1 MIRLNKYIAECGIC
15 SRRAADKL
23 IADGAVSVN
32 GKIVKELGVSV
43 DETNDSIMVSGRKA
57 EMVTRY
63 RYVMLNK
70 PKGCVCT
77 VSDDKGRKT
86 IFDYV
91 DIKDV
96 RLYPVG
102 RLDYDTEGLILLTN
116 DGQMAYK
123 LTHPSQDIP
132 KTYIVKIEGTVP
144 ENDLAT
150 LRNGIELDGIKLH
163 KTRIKLLQMEEE
175 DKLSRFEITI
185 YEGRNRQVRRMFE
198 TVGKVVVFLKR
209 VEVGELKLGG
219 LGRGLWRYLTDK
231 EIDLLKKY

>member
-1 MIRLNKYIAECGIC
+1 MVRLNKYIADCGVC

-43 DETNDSIMVSGRKA
+43 DENNDTVLVSGRKV
-57 EMVTRY
+57 EPVSRY

-86 IFDYV
+86 VFDYI

-102 RLDYDTEGLILLTN
+102 RLDYDTEGLLLLTN
-116 DGQMAYK
+116 DGQLAYK

-132 KTYIVKIEGTVP
+132 KTYIVKVEGTVP
-144 ENDLAT
+144 ENDLAK
-150 LRNGIELDGIKLH
+150 LRNGIELDGIQLH
-163 KTRIKLLQMEEE
+163 KCKIKLLQMEDEE
-175 DKLSRFEITI
+175 KLSRFEVTI
-185 YEGRNRQVRRMFE
+185 FEGRNRQVRRMFE
-198 TVGKVVVFLKR
+198 TIGKEVVFLKR
-209 VEVGELKLGG
+209 VSVGELKLGG

-231 EIDLLKKY
+231 EIELLKTY

>member
-1 MIRLNKYIAECGIC
+1 MVRLNKYIADCGVC

-23 IADGAVSVN
+23 IACGLVSIN
-32 GKIVKELGVSV
+32 GKIVKELGISV
-43 DETNDSIMVSGRKA
+43 DETNDSVIVQGRKI
-57 EMVTRY
+57 EPVTRY
-63 RYVMLNK
+63 RYIMLNK

-77 VSDDKGRKT
+77 VKDDKGRKT
-86 IFDYV
+86 IFDYI
-91 DIKDV
+91 DSKEH

-116 DGQMAYK
+116 DGSLAYK
-123 LTHPSQDIP
+123 LTHPSHDIP
-132 KTYIVKIEGTVP
+132 KTYIVKVEGTVP

-163 KTRIKLLQMEEE
+163 RAKIKLLEMENEN
-175 DKLSRFEITI
+175 KISRYEVTI

-198 TVGKVVVFLKR
+198 SIGKEVVFLKR
-209 VEVGELKLGG
+209 TAVGDLKLGG
-219 LGRGLWRYLTDK
+219 LGRGASRYLTPK